1 MAMTLVHDGP
11 TMDWTMDNKIYDRYL
26 IWKSDVELIFS
37 SALLGASP
45 LQKSSYLRLWMGKEA
60 KPLLQKWISTKKLDL
75 STEEEAAKKKP
86 NFNNLSNGFII
97 QTYWDLLEEELKP
110 KGNKILSI
118 LELLSDRSKQGS
130 KPLNDWL
137 SYVFNLVE
145 TCEYGNSK
153 DRIIRDILIKGCASD
168 KARESIIRRGDKI
181 KHSEVIE
188 ILQTEDATSSTYE
201 TLKEFDSTSR
211 QIQPATVHYAS
222 YKKSKKSKQNSN
234 SNDTSSSQCFRCGQ
248 PFSKEHLKVCK
259 AQNVHC
265 NECGKHG
272 HFQIVCKSLGQ
283 FPKRAQRQQNSNS
296 TDRRQTHYV
305 SDTPV
310 QSATGFY
317 NEQGNW
323 VAEPPRPSPVIQK
336 AHLVSV
342 KQKVPAIQDIHPEID
357 PETSLMQGMAKSQ
370 FFPSENSKTFNFSR
384 DAVSPRSGSNLQAL
398 STEKQPIRQ
407 KSTNSFSS
415 PVLQASQRSPR
426 DQDIQNSTNV
436 SVQSF
441 HDTETDPETHSKV
454 KGLISKKF
462 QVSHFRGVPE
472 FFQKKEEI
480 VLQLPIKEIQFQQ
493 FCKLLN
499 VGELFQCRDLLEKE
513 LYGK

>member
-1 MAMTLVHDGP
+1 MA
-11 TMDWTMDNKIYDRYL
+11 
-26 IWKSDVELIFS
+26 
-37 SALLGASP
+37 
-45 LQKSSYLRLWMGKEA
+45 
-60 KPLLQKWISTKKLDL
+60 
-75 STEEEAAKKKP
+75 
-86 NFNNLSNGFII
+86 NLSNGFII

-110 KGNKILSI
+110 KGNKLLSI

-130 KPLNDWL
+130 KPLNEWL

-145 TCEYGNSK
+145 TCEYGDSK
-153 DRIIRDILIKGCASD
+153 NRIIRDILIKGCASD
-168 KARESIIRRGDKI
+168 KARESIIRKGDKI

-222 YKKSKKSKQNSN
+222 YEKSKKPKQNSN
-234 SNDTSSSQCFRCGQ
+234 SNDSSSQCFRCGQ

-283 FPKRAQRQQNSNS
+283 FPRRAQRQQNSNS
-296 TDRRQTHYV
+296 TDRKQTHYV
-305 SDTPV
+305 SDAPV
-310 QSATGFY
+310 QSATGYY

-323 VAEPPRPSPVIQK
+323 VAEPPRPSPIIQT

-342 KQKVPAIQDIHPEID
+342 KQKVPVIQDIHDIHPEID
-357 PETSLMQGMAKSQ
+357 PETSLTQGMTQSQ
-370 FFPSENSKTFNFSR
+370 ISFRETKHTSNFSR
-384 DAVSPRSGSNLQAL
+384 DAVSNRSGLQKQAI
-398 STEKQPIRQ
+398 STEKQPMRQ
-407 KSTNSFSS
+407 NSTKSFSS
-415 PVLQASQRSPR
+415 SVLQVSQRSPR
-426 DQDIQNSTNV
+426 DQDIQNSTDV

-441 HDTETDPETHSKV
+441 RDTETDPETHSKV
-454 KGLISKKF
+454 NNLISKKF

-480 VLQLPIKEIQFQQ
+480 VLQLPIEEFQFQQ

-499 VGELFQCRDLLEKE
+499 VGELFLCRDLLEKE
-513 LYGK
+513 IYGK

>member
-75 STEEEAAKKKP
+75 STEEEAAKKKY
-86 NFNNLSNGFII
+86 NASNLSNGFII

-130 KPLNDWL
+130 KPLNEWL

-145 TCEYGNSK
+145 MCDYGNSK

-222 YKKSKKSKQNSN
+222 YEKSKKSKQNPN
-234 SNDTSSSQCFRCGQ
+234 SNGSSSQCFRCGQ

-296 TDRRQTHYV
+296 TDRKQTHYV
-305 SDTPV
+305 SDAPV

-323 VAEPPRPSPVIQK
+323 VAEPPRPSPIIQT

-357 PETSLMQGMAKSQ
+357 PDTSLTQGMTKSQ
-370 FFPSENSKTFNFSR
+370 ISFRENSKTFNFSR
-384 DAVSPRSGSNLQAL
+384 DTVSPHTGSNLQAF
-398 STEKQPIRQ
+398 STEKQPIQQ
-407 KSTNSFSS
+407 KSTNSFRS
-415 PVLQASQRSPR
+415 PVLQASQQSPR
-426 DQDIQNSTNV
+426 DQDIQHSTDV
-436 SVQSF
+436 SVPSF
-441 HDTETDPETHSKV
+441 RDTETDPETHSKV
-454 KGLISKKF
+454 KDLISKKF
-462 QVSHFRGVPE
+462 QVSHFRDVPE
-472 FFQKKEEI
+472 FFQKKEEL
-480 VLQLPIKEIQFQQ
+480 VLQLPIEEFQFQQ

-513 LYGK
+513 IYGK

>member
-11 TMDWTMDNKIYDRYL
+11 KMDWTMDNKIYDRYL
-26 IWKSDVELIFS
+26 VWKSDVELIFS
-37 SALLGASP
+37 SALIDASA
-45 LQKSSYLRLWMGKEA
+45 LQKSAYLRLWMGKEA
-60 KPLLQKWISTKKLDL
+60 KPLIQKWISTKKLDL
-75 STEEEAAKKKP
+75 SSQEEAAKKKP
-86 NFNNLSNGFII
+86 STANLSNGFII

-130 KPLNDWL
+130 KPLNEWL

-145 TCEYGNSK
+145 VCGYGDSK
-153 DRIIRDILIKGCASD
+153 NRIIRDILIKGCASD
-168 KARESIIRRGDKI
+168 KARESIIRKGDKI

-188 ILQTEDATSSTYE
+188 ILQTEDATSNTYE

-222 YKKSKKSKQNSN
+222 YEKSKKSKQNSN
-234 SNDTSSSQCFRCGQ
+234 SNGSSSQCFRCGQ
-248 PFSKEHLKVCK
+248 PFSKDHLAVCK

-283 FPKRAQRQQNSNS
+283 FPKRAQRQQNSSS
-296 TDRRQTHYV
+296 TDRKHTHYV
-305 SDTPV
+305 SDAPV
-310 QSATGFY
+310 QVATGYY

-323 VAEPPRPSPVIQK
+323 VAEPPRPSPVIQT

-342 KQKVPAIQDIHPEID
+342 KQKVPVIQDIHPEID
-357 PETSLMQGMAKSQ
+357 PETSLTQGMTKSQ
-370 FFPSENSKTFNFSR
+370 ILSTENNKTFNFSR
-384 DAVSPRSGSNLQAL
+384 DAVSPRSGSNLQAF

-415 PVLQASQRSPR
+415 PVLQVFQRSPR

-454 KGLISKKF
+454 TSLISKKF
-462 QVSHFRGVPE
+462 QVSHFRDVPE

-480 VLQLPIKEIQFQQ
+480 ILQLPIEEFQFQQ
-493 FCKLLN
+493 FCKKLN
-499 VGELFQCRDLLEKE
+499 TKEIFLCRDLLEKE

>member
-1 MAMTLVHDGP
+1 MAMALVHDGP

-45 LQKSSYLRLWMGKEA
+45 LQKSSYFRLWMGKEA
-60 KPLLQKWISTKKLDL
+60 KPLIQKWISTKKLDL
-75 STEEEAAKKKP
+75 STEEEAAKKKHTVS
-86 NFNNLSNGFII
+86 NLSNGFII

-110 KGNKILSI
+110 KGNKLLSI
-118 LELLSDRSKQGS
+118 LELLFDRSKQGS
-130 KPLNDWL
+130 KPLNEWL

-145 TCEYGNSK
+145 SCEYGDSK
-153 DRIIRDILIKGCASD
+153 NRIIRDILIKGCASD
-168 KARESIIRRGDKI
+168 KARESIIRKGDKI

-188 ILQTEDATSSTYE
+188 ILQTEDATTNTYE

-222 YKKSKKSKQNSN
+222 YEKSKKSKQNPN
-234 SNDTSSSQCFRCGQ
+234 SNGSSSQCFRCGQ

-283 FPKRAQRQQNSNS
+283 FPKRAQRQQNTSS
-296 TDRRQTHYV
+296 TDRKQTHYV
-305 SDTPV
+305 SDAPV
-310 QSATGFY
+310 QSATGYY

-323 VAEPPRPSPVIQK
+323 VAEPPRPSPIIQT

-342 KQKVPAIQDIHPEID
+342 KQKVSVIQDIHPEID
-357 PETSLMQGMAKSQ
+357 PETSLTQGMTKSQ
-370 FFPSENSKTFNFSR
+370 ISFRKNSKTFNFSR
-384 DAVSPRSGSNLQAL
+384 DAVSPRSGSNLQAF
-398 STEKQPIRQ
+398 SMEKQPIRQ

-415 PVLQASQRSPR
+415 SVLQVSQRSPR

-441 HDTETDPETHSKV
+441 RDTETDPETHSKV
-454 KGLISKKF
+454 KDLISKKF
-462 QVSHFRGVPE
+462 QVSNFRDVPE

-480 VLQLPIKEIQFQQ
+480 VLQLPIEEFQFQQ

-499 VGELFQCRDLLEKE
+499 VGELFLCRDLLEKE
-513 LYGK
+513 IYGK

>member
-11 TMDWTMDNKIYDRYL
+11 KMDWTMDNKIYDRYL

-37 SALLGASP
+37 SALIDSSP

-60 KPLLQKWISTKKLDL
+60 KPLLQKWISTKRLDL
-75 STEEEAAKKKP
+75 SSEDEAAKKKP
-86 NFNNLSNGFII
+86 NMANLSNGFII

-130 KPLNDWL
+130 KPLNEWL

-145 TCEYGNSK
+145 VCGYGDSK
-153 DRIIRDILIKGCASD
+153 NRIIRDILIKGCASD

-211 QIQPATVHYAS
+211 QTQPATVHYAS
-222 YKKSKKSKQNSN
+222 YEKSKKSKQNSN
-234 SNDTSSSQCFRCGQ
+234 SNDSSSQCFRCGQ

-296 TDRRQTHYV
+296 TDRKQTHYV
-305 SDTPV
+305 SDAPV
-310 QSATGFY
+310 QSATGYY

-323 VAEPPRPSPVIQK
+323 VAEPPRPPPVIQT

-342 KQKVPAIQDIHPEID
+342 KQKVPVIQDIQDIHPED
-357 PETSLMQGMAKSQ
+357 
-370 FFPSENSKTFNFSR
+370 
-384 DAVSPRSGSNLQAL
+384 
-398 STEKQPIRQ
+398 
-407 KSTNSFSS
+407 
-415 PVLQASQRSPR
+415 
-426 DQDIQNSTNV
+426 
-436 SVQSF
+436 
-441 HDTETDPETHSKV
+441 
-454 KGLISKKF
+454 
-462 QVSHFRGVPE
+462 
-472 FFQKKEEI
+472 
-480 VLQLPIKEIQFQQ
+480 
-493 FCKLLN
+493 
-499 VGELFQCRDLLEKE
+499 
-513 LYGK
+513 